1 MRAHRLRYSPGSS
14 GWLVLALTQA
24 LACGGDGGDKP
35 PVPPEGS
42 PVTITFL
49 EHENP
54 NYTAANGVGFTEYMT
69 AHPNVRIAVTTVLYS
84 TVTATLNADLRADQL
99 AYDLLQVPPSWVC
112 SFADNLADVPDD
124 VLSLAQAQNVFFAA
138 PLDGSTCE
146 GKLKGLPVEY
156 NLEYGGVVVN
166 LDKYQA
172 RFPGKTPDWPDWASF
187 IADAAALTEY
197 DASGKPLANGLDID
211 PSWAQPIKHIF
222 FSQILQRGGL
232 YWSTRGD
239 AFDFQTPAARES
251 LADMVSWIAKD
262 KVMHPEI
269 IPSTQTFVIDRL
281 IGGASGYGWSDPAK
295 PLAIMGYGGT
305 WVLNAVYLL
314 LPKERTTRYGF
325 FRLPPMV
332 GTEHKFVQNSGWAF
346 AVPKTSKNQRVAWD
360 IAKSIALSPEA
371 MQKWSATTGALPALI
386 ANGSEEAAR
395 NNPLLAQV
403 QPLLA
408 SGRWVGYIPAGA
420 IETVEGAILS
430 NFFAAARAM
439 KTIDQALADMQQ
451 TANQALA
458 SNR

>member
-1 MRAHRLRYSPGSS
+1 
-14 GWLVLALTQA
+14 
-24 LACGGDGGDKP
+24 
-35 PVPPEGS
+35 
-42 PVTITFL
+42 
-49 EHENP
+49 
-54 NYTAANGVGFTEYMT
+54 
-69 AHPNVRIAVTTVLYS
+69 
-84 TVTATLNADLRADQL
+84 
-99 AYDLLQVPPSWVC
+99 
-112 SFADNLADVPDD
+112 
-124 VLSLAQAQNVFFAA
+124 
-138 PLDGSTCE
+138 
-146 GKLKGLPVEY
+146 
-156 NLEYGGVVVN
+156 
-166 LDKYQA
+166 
-172 RFPGKTPDWPDWASF
+172 
-187 IADAAALTEY
+187 
-197 DASGKPLANGLDID
+197 
-211 PSWAQPIKHIF
+211 
-222 FSQILQRGGL
+222 
-232 YWSTRGD
+232 
-239 AFDFQTPAARES
+239 
-251 LADMVSWIAKD
+251 
-262 KVMHPEI
+262 MHPEI

-314 LPKERTTRYGF
+314 LPKDRTTRYGF